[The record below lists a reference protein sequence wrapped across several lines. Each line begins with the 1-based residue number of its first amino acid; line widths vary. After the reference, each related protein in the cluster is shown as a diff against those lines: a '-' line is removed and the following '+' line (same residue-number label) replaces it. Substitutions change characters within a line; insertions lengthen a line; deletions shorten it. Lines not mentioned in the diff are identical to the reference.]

1 VTYPEVI
8 SKFKTYPQVFA
19 IMFFLML
26 YILALGSFLST
37 AASIITVI
45 RDQFKNVKNWQAAL
59 GLAIYAS
66 IFGSVYTT
74 PVSVENIF
82 KSY

>member
-1 VTYPEVI
+1 
-8 SKFKTYPQVFA
+8 
-19 IMFFLML
+19 ML
-26 YILALGSFLST
+26 YILALGSFLAI

-45 RDQFKNVKNWQAAL
+45 RDQFKSVKNWQAAL

-74 PVSVENIF
+74 PG
-82 KSY
+82 